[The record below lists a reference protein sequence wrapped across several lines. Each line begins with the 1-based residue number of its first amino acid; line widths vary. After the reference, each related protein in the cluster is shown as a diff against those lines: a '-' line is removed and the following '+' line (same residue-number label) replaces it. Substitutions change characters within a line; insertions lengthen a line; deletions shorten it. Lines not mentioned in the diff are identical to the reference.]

1 MRVVEKEGRTKEEA
15 IRLALGELNAKQE
28 DVKIEVLDGGK
39 TGFLGLGPSKPARVR
54 VYLVQ
59 EGGGAP
65 AADMAEAAEFLKDVC
80 AKMGLAVK
88 VSVQEEAEDQA
99 VLMLES
105 ADSAILIGKHGKTLE
120 SLQYLINI
128 IFSAKKESQK
138 KILLDIEGYREKRR
152 ASLEKLARNI
162 AEKVRRTRKPYVL
175 EEMNPY
181 ERRIIHMTLE
191 RERDVETFSLGRGD
205 SNMKKIRIGLKGARQ
220 DRRGPAERG
229 PEKKDGDGSQP
240 Q

>member
-1 MRVVEKEGRTKEEA
+1 MRVVEKEGRTKDEA
-15 IRLALGELNAKQE
+15 IRLALAELNARQE

-39 TGFLGLGPSKPARVR
+39 TGFLGLGASKPARVR

-59 EGGGAP
+59 EGGAAP
-65 AADMAEAAEFLKDVC
+65 AADMAEAAAFLKDVC
-80 AKMGLAVK
+80 TKMGLEVT
-88 VSVQEEAEDQA
+88 VQVQEENEAQA
-99 VLMLES
+99 VFQLAS
-105 ADSAILIGKHGKTLE
+105 PDSAILIGKHGKTLE

-128 IFSAKKESQK
+128 IFSAKKDRQK

-162 AEKVRRTRKPYVL
+162 ATKVRRTKRPYIL

-191 RERDVETFSLGRGD
+191 RERDIETISIGRGD
-205 SNMKKIRIGLKGARQ
+205 SNMKKIRVSLKGSRRNDQGPEAGQ
-220 DRRGPAERG
+220 DRNAN
-229 PEKKDGDGSQP
+229 GSETQ
-240 Q
+240 